1 MDLGSLQTGLTGPVM
16 VMGRGRLGTSERLTF
31 QLGRK
36 GLGDIYLGNYK
47 EESVGLSAG
56 QEGSFIG
63 QCMFTE

>member
-1 MDLGSLQTGLTGPVM
+1 M
-16 VMGRGRLGTSERLTF
+16 VMGQGHLGTSERLTF

-47 EESVGLSAG
+47 EESVGLNAG